1 MVNND
6 KRVRCPRCDGAM
18 VFERFQDMLTLFYSW
33 RCVNCGEIVDPV
45 VSFPFHNGGGV
56 GCPGI
61 LCSHSASGMPVDPGK
76 SGSGAPPLWSPPP
89 FSGSCSSF

>member
-1 MVNND
+1 MSSYNKGETVRNPNWNQIPSRGIVTIREEGKMATND

-45 VSFPFHNGGGV
+45 VSKNREPARGTKKKAV
-56 GCPGI
+56 GE
-61 LCSHSASGMPVDPGK
+61 
-76 SGSGAPPLWSPPP
+76 
-89 FSGSCSSF
+89 

>member
-1 MVNND
+1 MIVAVRNRNWNQNRFPGIDRKEGRKEGRKRNMVNGE

-45 VSFPFHNGGGV
+45 VSKNREPARKAV
-56 GCPGI
+56 GE
-61 LCSHSASGMPVDPGK
+61 
-76 SGSGAPPLWSPPP
+76 
-89 FSGSCSSF
+89 